1 MISLK
6 NKNYMTDMFKLI
18 VCVTFVFFASCKS
31 EKKPTSEKTAENTAV
46 TTPAVETEGPKI
58 PGVPKE
64 VLIKLLNECTYVDYI
79 FHKLPFSIS
88 QSEEPGI
95 DQNISFINYDK
106 PVTRIPKDC
115 KAIGRKF
122 FHIKGE
128 IVYDVDVYLTNNC
141 KFYVFVDK
149 KNKPM
154 YANYMTDAGVQ
165 FYSNIAQQARGG
177 AQQ

>member
-1 MISLK
+1 MIK
-6 NKNYMTDMFKLI
+6 MTLFVTLI
-18 VCVTFVFFASCKS
+18 FFASCKS
-31 EKKPTSEKTAENTAV
+31 ERKPTTEKPSENTV
-46 TTPAVETEGPKI
+46 LLPPPAETEGPEI

-64 VLIKLLNECTYVDYI
+64 VLIKLLNECTYLDYI

-95 DQNISFINYDK
+95 DQNISFIDYTK
-106 PVTRIPKDC
+106 PVIRIPKEC

-149 KNKPM
+149 KNKPI
-154 YANYMTDAGVQ
+154 YANQMTEAGVQ
-165 FYSNIAQQARGG
+165 FYANIAQQARG
-177 AQQ
+177 ATQQQQ

>member
-1 MISLK
+1 MAYMIKL
-6 NKNYMTDMFKLI
+6 TMF
-18 VCVTFVFFASCKS
+18 VAFMFFASCKS
-31 EKKPTSEKTAENTAV
+31 EKQPNPEKTAENTAV
-46 TTPAVETEGPKI
+46 TTTAAETEGPEI

-95 DQNISFINYDK
+95 DQNISFINFDK
-106 PVTRIPKDC
+106 PVIRIPKDC

-165 FYSNIAQQARGG
+165 FYSNIAQQARGA